1 MLIHRLF
8 CGIRIALGNS
18 IGNLGMALKC
28 ELFGDLVTL
37 DLSPTLHEPIDH
49 DGMNGT
55 ENRITGNLKEN
66 PVELDIGLHEQAVI
80 ADSPAICFQRIFQFG
95 QMSLVYDFGGLPC
108 HRSFD

>member
-8 CGIRIALGNS
+8 CGIRITLGNS

-37 DLSPTLHEPIDH
+37 NFSPTLHEPIDH

-95 QMSLVYDFGGLPC
+95 QVSLVYDFGGLPC
-108 HRSFD
+108 HRGFD

>member
-1 MLIHRLF
+1 MSKLPGIRGADSSTVPQLPCPNGPGGGKMLIHRLF
-8 CGIRIALGNS
+8 CGIRITLGNS

-37 DLSPTLHEPIDH
+37 NFSPTLHEPIDH

-66 PVELDIGLHEQAVI
+66 PVELDIGLHEQA
-80 ADSPAICFQRIFQFG
+80 
-95 QMSLVYDFGGLPC
+95 
-108 HRSFD
+108 